1 MSLSTHVLDTGAG
14 QPAAGVA
21 LRLEKTI
28 LGFDGQPRGWKL
40 VAEAV
45 TDADG
50 RAGALPADTAGRWRL
65 VFDTAA
71 RSSFFP
77 EVTITFVIDD
87 PTAHHHVPLLLAPY
101 GLSSYRGS

>member
-14 QPAAGVA
+14 RPAAGVA
-21 LRLEKTI
+21 VRLEKVI
-28 LGFDGQPRGWKL
+28 LGFDGQRRGWRL

-45 TDADG
+45 SDEDG
-50 RAGALPADTAGRWRL
+50 RVASLPADAAGHWRL

-71 RSSFFP
+71 RSAFFP

-87 PTAHHHVPLLLAPY
+87 PAAHLHVPLLLAPY
-101 GLSSYRGS
+101 GFSSYRGS

>member
-14 QPAAGVA
+14 RPAAGIAV
-21 LRLEKTI
+21 RLEKII
-28 LGFDGQPRGWKL
+28 LGFDGQPKGWRL
-40 VAEAV
+40 VAEAE

-50 RAGALPADTAGRWRL
+50 RIATLPADAPGRWRL
-65 VFDTAA
+65 VFDTAE

-77 EVTITFVIDD
+77 EVTITFNIDD
-87 PTAHHHVPLLLAPY
+87 PAAHHHVPLLLAPY

>member
-1 MSLSTHVLDTGAG
+1 MSLSTHVLDTAAG

-21 LRLEKTI
+21 VRLEKI
-28 LGFDGQPRGWKL
+28 IFGFDGQPRGWRL

-50 RAGALPADTAGRWRL
+50 RIAELPADRAGRWRL
-65 VFDTAA
+65 VFDTAE
-71 RSSFFP
+71 RSAFFP
-77 EVTITFVIDD
+77 EVAIIFAIDD

-101 GLSSYRGS
+101 GLSSYRGN